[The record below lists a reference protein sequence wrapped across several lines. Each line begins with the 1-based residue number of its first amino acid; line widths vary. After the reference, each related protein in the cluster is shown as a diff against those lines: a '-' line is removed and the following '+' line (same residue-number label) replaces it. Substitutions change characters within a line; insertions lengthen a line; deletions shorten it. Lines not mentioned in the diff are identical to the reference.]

1 MVSIRS
7 LALRTVLTAGSLSS
21 ILAVN
26 AAPVAAYTGYASG
39 YPGAVGTPRIVGSY
53 VDYGTGKVTFPGRI
67 ATESARYFA
76 YNQYVCVTSNV
87 VYASAFESTSW
98 QPYNSF
104 RVCRWIP
111 AAASSV
117 VVPGVSFDVMTHG
130 IFIFS
135 GNVVVTWQLANGALV
150 GKRVLDYNAVGDYA
164 CYGCTIASSY
174 SLGAYLLF

>member
-1 MVSIRS
+1 MASIRS
-7 LALRTVLTAGSLSS
+7 LGLRALIVAGSLSS

-26 AAPVAAYTGYASG
+26 AAPTAAYTPYASG
-39 YPGAVGTPRIVGSY
+39 YPGGIGTPRIVGTY
-53 VDYGTGKVTFPGRI
+53 VDYGTGRVTFPGRM
-67 ATESARYFA
+67 ATESARYA
-76 YNQYVCVTSNV
+76 AWDQYVCVTSNV
-87 VYASAFESTSW
+87 VYASSFGSTSW

-111 AAASSV
+111 AAATSV
-117 VVPGVSFDVMTHG
+117 VVPGVNFDVMTHG

-135 GNVVVTWQLANGALV
+135 GNLVITWQLSNGALV